1 MMGLL
6 SKAIERTL
14 ENPAMFELQQKL
26 CNDYTTVSDEFAE
39 FLNQPRLKILDV
51 GCSTGT
57 CAGNIIDMKKHDY
70 TGVDISPKYTAMAS
84 LRYPDGK
91 FMAMDAR
98 RMSFEDNSFDIVM
111 FNGVLHHMPDD
122 LILDCAKEVNR
133 VVKPEGVVLVGE
145 PVFTDSK
152 PISTFLLKLDRGKFI
167 RDTESYIRVLKPLR
181 VERQR
186 YFPFSAHRFCSIVLK
201 KV

>member
-14 ENPAMFELQQKL
+14 ENPVMFDLQQKL
-26 CNDYTTVSDEFAE
+26 CNDYTTVSNEFSE
-39 FLNQPRLKILDV
+39 FLSKDSMKILDV

-70 TGVDISPKYTAMAS
+70 TGIDISPKYTSMAS
-84 LRYPDGK
+84 QRYPDGK
-91 FMAMDAR
+91 FIPMDAR
-98 RMSFEDNSFDIVM
+98 QMTFADNSFDIVM

-133 VVKPEGVVLVGE
+133 VVKADGVVLVGE

-152 PISTFLLKLDRGKFI
+152 PMSTFLLKLDRGKFI
-167 RDTESYIRVLKPLR
+167 RKTEDYIKVLKPLR

-186 YFPFSAHRFCSIVLK
+186 YFPFSAHRFCSVVLR